1 MTKRLL
7 DYPGG
12 KWSLAEWILSH
23 IPRHAVDTYN
33 EPYCGSAAVLL
44 SNGRRFPMET
54 LNDRSGDVVNFFR
67 MFRDHE
73 EELIRRIELTPW
85 ATDEYEYCRQPAD
98 DPVEKARRFYFNVWA
113 SIRPFDKTRSFRRQK
128 KLSVKEGGK
137 GASTPAA
144 KLFARI
150 DHLWELAERLRG
162 VVIENMDAID
172 FIALYDYDRAFFYV
186 DPPYPFS
193 TRKRNNLPTYPVEF
207 VDNGRDTEADYEAH
221 KALADKMNGIAGHA
235 AVSGYANAWYTE
247 FYECNGWVRADKE
260 ARLNGGINTAVESLW
275 LHPRTWAA
283 LNQQR
288 YPLLANEGGRH
299 G

>member
-12 KWSLAEWILSH
+12 KWTLAEWIISH

-33 EPYCGSAAVLL
+33 EPFCGSAAVLL

-54 LNDRSGDVVNFFR
+54 LNDASGDVVNFFHV
-67 MFRDHE
+67 FRDYPDD
-73 EELIRRIELTPW
+73 LIRKIELTPW
-85 ATDEYEYCRQPAD
+85 AWDEYEYCRQTVD
-98 DPVEKARRFYFNVWA
+98 DPIEKARRFYFNVWA

-128 KLSVKEGGK
+128 KLPVKEGGK

-144 KLFARI
+144 KLFARV

-162 VVIENMDAID
+162 VVIENMDALTFID
-172 FIALYDYDRAFFYV
+172 LYDYDRAFLYL
-186 DPPYPFS
+186 DPPYPFH
-193 TRKRNNLPTYPVEF
+193 TRKRDCLPTYPVEF
-207 VDNGRDTEADYEAH
+207 VDNGRDKEADYQAH
-221 KALADKMNGIAGHA
+221 KALSDKLKGLTGHA
-235 AVSGYANAWYTE
+235 IISGYACEWYVDL
-247 FYECNGWVRADKE
+247 YESNGWVRVDKE
-260 ARLNGGINTAVESLW
+260 ARLNGGINTAFESLW
-275 LHPRTWAA
+275 IHPRTYAA

-288 YPLLANEGGRH
+288 YPLLSIGGHH